1 MAGKGKNNPGS
12 LVIYSRV
19 EEATRN
25 ETKRIFINTLEKV
38 HTVRVAAKIV
48 GINPV
53 TLYEWKKKDPQF
65 SEDWDNAVLYSSD
78 ALESALYLKLAQAY
92 NDQRRRIS
100 MPEARLTEFMLS
112 GMKPEKYRQAHSL
125 EVTQLNFTIDWSKVP
140 DEMLAKYNA
149 GLFTLQ
155 DVYDWSIQSQE
166 QKGATPSEVGR
177 AEGSCEEGTAE
188 TPTIEDS

>member
-1 MAGKGKNNPGS
+1 MAGKGGNHQGS
-12 LVIYSRV
+12 LVIRSRI
-19 EEATRN
+19 EDATRDR
-25 ETKRIFINTLEKV
+25 TKEIFINILEKV
-38 HTVRVAAKIV
+38 HTVMVAAKLV
-48 GINPV
+48 GVNKV
-53 TLYEWKKKDPQF
+53 TLYRWRNEDPDF
-65 SEDWDNAVLYSSD
+65 AEKWDNAIEYSSD
-78 ALESALYLKLAQAY
+78 ALESATYLKLAEMY
-92 NDQRRRIS
+92 NDKRRRIS

-177 AEGSCEEGTAE
+177 AEGSSEEGTAE